1 MLLGRSANFGAG
13 RHRVCLATYPDRDL
27 LCVPIR
33 AKSVTP
39 GKVALKRTMDVVA
52 SCCGLVV
59 SLPLLPLVAVAIKLD
74 SEGPVLFRQTR
85 ARELIPKRPGE
96 QSLAPNCTEFT
107 LYKFRTMCVDAEA
120 KTGAVLAQ
128 KNDARVT
135 RVGRFLRK
143 SRLDELPQLWNVLRG
158 DMSLVGP
165 RPERPE
171 LLKDLA
177 LAIPFFEERM
187 HDVKPGLTGPAQVH
201 LGYTGAIPPDSEL
214 YRFKETLENPF
225 RVEGAEGA
233 LADDLRAKLLWDL
246 AYAASLER
254 FSTFLSMELSVLFRT
269 PLVMLKQSGH

>member
-1 MLLGRSANFGAG
+1 MPPPSVLVAKRSVDILASGIALG
-13 RHRVCLATYPDRDL
+13 LT
-27 LCVPIR
+27 
-33 AKSVTP
+33 
-39 GKVALKRTMDVVA
+39 
-52 SCCGLVV
+52 
-59 SLPLLPLVAVAIKLD
+59 LPLFPLIAVAIKLD
-74 SEGPVLFRQTR
+74 SPGSVFFRQRR
-85 ARELIPKRPGE
+85 AKQLLPRPPDDTKKTPLC
-96 QSLAPNCTEFT
+96 SEFT
-107 LYKFRTMCVDAEA
+107 IYKFRTMREDAE
-120 KTGAVLAQ
+120 KGTGAVLAQ
-128 KNDARVT
+128 KNDPRVT

-201 LGYTGAIPPDSEL
+201 LGYTGEIPPDSPL
-214 YRFKETLENPF
+214 HPFKETLENPF

-233 LADDLRAKLLWDL
+233 LADDLRAKLLWDV

-254 FSTFLSMELSVLFRT
+254 FSTFVPMELSVLFRT
-269 PLVMLKQSGH
+269 PLVMLRQSGH